1 MRWQAGT
8 PKLCAI
14 LATFAASALA
24 LCACSSAKH
33 ATAPT
38 SGSTTTTVAPFPFDL
53 GTTTTTAGTGANSTS
68 STAIPTTTTAPTSTV
83 APNPGRVCAPTE
95 LAVTATTDRT
105 TYTAGQTVTVA
116 ISIRSRSTTEC
127 TLDRRAAVNIVDP
140 AGKVVVGGQQ
150 FVDRFVGAGGAIRPT
165 QSFTL
170 TFTWDQVG
178 CSGAGGRCLAGQYT
192 AAASLGEIQLP
203 VHFNL
208 A

>member
-1 MRWQAGT
+1 MRWRAGT
-8 PKLCAI
+8 PKFSAV

-24 LCACSSAKH
+24 VCACSSAKH
-33 ATAPT
+33 VAAPT
-38 SGSTTTTVAPFPFDL
+38 SESTTTTVAPFPFDL
-53 GTTTTTAGTGANSTS
+53 GATTTTAGTGTTSTS
-68 STAIPTTTTAPTSTV
+68 SVAVATTTTAPTTTV
-83 APNPGRVCAPTE
+83 TPNPGRVCAPTE

-105 TYTAGQTVTVA
+105 TYTAGQAVTVA

-127 TLDRRAAVNIVDP
+127 TIDRRAALNIVDP

-165 QSFTL
+165 QSYTL
-170 TFTWDQVG
+170 TFTWNQVG

-192 AAASLGEIQLP
+192 AAASLGEIQAP
-203 VHFNL
+203 VRFNL